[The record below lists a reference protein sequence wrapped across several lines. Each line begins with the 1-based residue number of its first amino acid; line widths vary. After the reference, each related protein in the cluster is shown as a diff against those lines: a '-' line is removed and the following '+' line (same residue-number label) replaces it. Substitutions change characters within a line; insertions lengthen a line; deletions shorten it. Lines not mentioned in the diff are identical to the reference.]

1 MHRTLLTLAIGFVL
15 LASTLAADDKAD
27 DGFKPLFNGKDFNGW
42 KFVLSKKDADPDKT
56 WSIENGIIVCTG
68 KPHGYFHTEKTYKN
82 YALRYDW
89 KYARPKGL
97 TDEEKF
103 DGNSGA
109 LIHIQK
115 PHKVWPKCVEVQGMN
130 REHGNT
136 FGVSGAKGK
145 FKFDKQALLSV
156 RKPVGEW
163 NMTEIICDGGNITVK
178 VNDKQVSTGKGE
190 LEEGLIGFRSEGA
203 KIYFRNIKIK
213 EMK

>member
-1 MHRTLLTLAIGFVL
+1 MRRTLLSLALGLTLL
-15 LASTLAADDKAD
+15 DAAPAEGDKAD
-27 DGFKPLFNGKDFNGW
+27 DGFKPLFNGKDFDGW
-42 KFVLSKKDADPDKT
+42 KFVLSRKDADPDKT
-56 WSIENGIIVCTG
+56 WTIKDGVIVCTG
-68 KPHGYFHTEKTYKN
+68 KPHGYFHTEKSYKN
-82 YALRYDW
+82 YTLRYDW

-136 FGVSGAKGK
+136 FGVGGAKGK
-145 FKFDKQALLSV
+145 FKFDKQALLDV

-163 NMTEIICDGGNITVK
+163 NTTEIICDGGAITAK
-178 VNDKQVSTGKGE
+178 VNGKQVCTGKGE
-190 LEEGLIGFRSEGA
+190 LEEGQIGFQSEGA

-213 EMK
+213 EKK